1 MDNRVATY
9 LNLLTKGINNT
20 DAVTI
25 SKLDTM
31 TKEELTTECDNMINL
46 LENSIRNL
54 TNVKNELLMR

>member
-54 TNVKNELLMR
+54 TNAKNELLMR

>member
-54 TNVKNELLMR
+54 TNAKNELLTR